1 MVPLFIVWVL
11 VRVRILF
18 ISSLGP
24 DFIYLESGSGF
35 YRCSPGPN
43 CISDESGS
51 RSRSGF
57 YPLRVRILYW
67 SCSGFYPFLSRVRV
81 RNLSSKSGSM
91 SVSSSGFYPF
101 RVLVRILS
109 SMSGF
114 GSTSGFYQHP
124 TWKPSW
130 SCVDNLNKFPS
141 KHPMEAPYEIRLQ
154 TAQCFFRKRSVKML
168 NLSDLG
174 QRSMNDPDLRLS

>member
-35 YRCSPGPN
+35 NRCSPGAD
-43 CISDESGS
+43 CISDESG
-51 RSRSGF
+51 SRSGF

-67 SCSGFYPFLSRVRV
+67 SGSEFYPFLSWARV
-81 RNLSSKSGSM
+81 RNLSRKSGSM

-109 SMSGF
+109 SMSEF
-114 GSTSGFYQHP
+114 GCTSGFYQHSA
-124 TWKPSW
+124 WKPS
-130 SCVDNLNKFPS
+130 
-141 KHPMEAPYEIRLQ
+141 
-154 TAQCFFRKRSVKML
+154 
-168 NLSDLG
+168 
-174 QRSMNDPDLRLS
+174 

>member
-35 YRCSPGPN
+35 YRCIPGPVR
-43 CISDESGS
+43 ISDESGS

-57 YPLRVRILYW
+57 YSLRVRILYW
-67 SCSGFYPFLSRVRV
+67 SGSRFYPFLSRVRV

-109 SMSGF
+109 SMSRF
-114 GSTSGFYQHP
+114 GSTSAFYQHP
-124 TWKPSW
+124 AWKLSW
-130 SCVDNLNKFPS
+130 SCVDNLNKGQGSWRVKIGPITEIYAFLICCRIIYLM
-141 KHPMEAPYEIRLQ
+141 KKNVIFICFALKLCDTEAD
-154 TAQCFFRKRSVKML
+154 K
-168 NLSDLG
+168 
-174 QRSMNDPDLRLS
+174 

>member
-18 ISSLGP
+18 ISSLGS

-35 YRCSPGPN
+35 YRCSPGPD

-67 SCSGFYPFLSRVRV
+67 SGSGLYPFLSRVRV

-91 SVSSSGFYPF
+91 SVSSF
-101 RVLVRILS
+101 VCW
-109 SMSGF
+109 
-114 GSTSGFYQHP
+114 SGFYQACPGSGPRPDSTNTRPGSH
-124 TWKPSW
+124 
-130 SCVDNLNKFPS
+130 
-141 KHPMEAPYEIRLQ
+141 
-154 TAQCFFRKRSVKML
+154 
-168 NLSDLG
+168 LG
-174 QRSMNDPDLRLS
+174 HVWII

>member
-1 MVPLFIVWVL
+1 MVPVFIVWVL

-35 YRCSPGPN
+35 YRCSPGPV
-43 CISDESGS
+43 CINAESES

-67 SCSGFYPFLSRVRV
+67 SSSGFYPFLSPGPSPEFIKQVRV
-81 RNLSSKSGSM
+81 H
-91 SVSSSGFYPF
+91 V
-101 RVLVRILS
+101 RVKLRISS
-109 SMSGF
+109 SMSGS

-124 TWKPSW
+124 AWKPSW
-130 SCVDNLNKFPS
+130 LCVDNLNKFPS
-141 KHPMEAPYEIRLQ
+141 QHPMEAPYEIRLQ
-154 TAQCFFRKRSVKML
+154 TAQCFF
-168 NLSDLG
+168 
-174 QRSMNDPDLRLS
+174 